1 LAREPDLT
9 PALDPEG
16 SYREAMRDLIAV
28 RFGALWRALPGALA
42 GSENGVHDLRV
53 ASRRL
58 RAALDIATGLFPAS
72 WFKPLQATVKEITAA
87 FGEVRDGE
95 VLIAFL
101 RAERDTATT
110 ADGQNAQALD
120 HLLSNAESAQAAA
133 RSSLRNRVDYLD
145 LDQAA
150 ALVTRH
156 FGPAAAPP
164 EHAS

>member
-1 LAREPDLT
+1 MRE
-9 PALDPEG
+9 
-16 SYREAMRDLIAV
+16 LIAV
-28 RFGALWRALPGALA
+28 RFGSLWRALTAALA

-58 RAALDIATGLFPAS
+58 RAALDIATGLFPAG

-101 RAERDTATT
+101 RAERDTASE
-110 ADGQNAQALD
+110 ADGQTTQALD
-120 HLLSNAESAQAAA
+120 HLLTNAESAQAAA
-133 RSSLRNRVDYLD
+133 LSSLRNRVNYLD
-145 LDQAA
+145 LDRAA
-150 ALVTRH
+150 ALAARH

-164 EHAS
+164 ERAS